1 MPFYTNL
8 EISFTM
14 GNVRFHAGNF
24 SFSSFDQ
31 SMPSHSHGP
40 GSYEIHYVP
49 SGNGTLKLKDRDC
62 QIVPNTLYITGPHV
76 EHAQLPGKTNPMCEY
91 CIYLRTE
98 SLPRSSKGSKDTVE
112 VLSCFLDTVFWFGE
126 DRQNIHQL
134 FQDIFTELHT
144 QGTGFMLETEA
155 LLRQLVI
162 RLVRNYKDKKESG
175 SLPDTRT
182 SVFNPSLILEE
193 SFLYEYSTLTLDS
206 LASRLGLS
214 TRQTE
219 RLLQKQYGQTFL
231 QKRTHA
237 KMAAAASLLPDLSL
251 TITDISELLGY
262 SSVEHFSTAF
272 RRHYGI
278 SAREYRK
285 RLDSTRT

>member
-8 EISFTM
+8 EVSFTID
-14 GNVRFHAGNF
+14 NIRFHASNF
-24 SFSSFDQ
+24 SFSTLDHP
-31 SMPSHSHGP
+31 MPSHSHGP

-49 SGNGTLKLKDRDC
+49 SGSGTLKLKDRVC
-62 QIVPNTLYITGPHV
+62 HIVPNTLYITGPHI
-76 EHAQLPGKTNPMCEY
+76 EHAQLPGKTVPMYEY

-98 SLPRSSKGSKDTVE
+98 PLSRSAKGPRESAE
-112 VLSCFLDTVFWFGE
+112 VLTCFLDTAFWFGE

-134 FQDIFTELHT
+134 FQDIFSELNT
-144 QGTGFMLETEA
+144 RSSGYLLETEA
-155 LLRQLVI
+155 LLRQLIV
-162 RLVRNYKDKKESG
+162 RLVRNYKEKKESPA
-175 SLPDTRT
+175 LPDTRT
-182 SVFNPSLILEE
+182 SVLNPSLILEE
-193 SFLYEYSTLTLDS
+193 SFLYEYSTLTLES

-237 KMAAAASLLPDLSL
+237 KMAAAASLLPDPAL
-251 TITDISELLGY
+251 TISAISELLGY

-285 RLDSTRT
+285 QLENTHV